1 MTFKRVFTTT
11 SAIALLSGPALA
23 DVTAQDVWT
32 DWQDL
37 LARYGAEITTSSQ
50 TQSGGT
56 LTVSGLSAAFSIEE
70 GDMTLNIGDISFAE
84 QGDGTVLVTMPDTM
98 PFDMNFTDPD
108 GKTGKVG
115 FTMSQPGGALVASGD
130 PDNMRYD
137 FDYPTM
143 SISDFTIEGDDV
155 PEDLP
160 LAIDMVASGVTG
172 FMALQAGDVRSYE
185 SESTVASIAMNMSFE
200 DPAEGSGSFRLSM
213 SDLTQAVRGAFP
225 DIEMDMSAAA
235 LAMAGLSQTGTGT
248 YGPSTFEFAAD
259 GPDGAMEMAAAAE
272 GGTIDVNFGMDGLN
286 YGGVT
291 NGITMTVGGSAIPF
305 PMPLTFAME
314 KSEGR
319 IIMPMVPNPDTAQEF
334 GLVMTLEGLEIDNI
348 LWNMFDP
355 AEQLPRDPATLVVDL
370 GGSVILTEDFTSPE
384 YAESMEAAPPGTI
397 ESLDINA
404 IEIKLAGA
412 ELTGDGDFAF
422 DNSMGMPVPSGTANL
437 MLTGGNT
444 LLDTLVGMGLIPED
458 QAMGARMM
466 LGLFA
471 RPGDGPDTLV
481 STIEVNEDGSILAN
495 GQRIK

>member
-1 MTFKRVFTTT
+1 MTLKRVLTTT
-11 SAIALLSGPALA
+11 SAIALLAGPTMA
-23 DVTAQDVWT
+23 DVTAQEVWT

-37 LARYGAEITTSSQ
+37 LARYGAEITTTGQ

-56 LTVSGLSAAFSIEE
+56 LTVSGLAAAFSIEG
-70 GDMTLNIGDISFAE
+70 GDMSLNIGDISFAE

-98 PFDMNFTDPD
+98 PFDMSFTDPD

-115 FTMSQPGGALVASGD
+115 FTMGQPGGTLIASGG

-143 SISDFTIEGDDV
+143 TLGDFTIEGDD
-155 PEDLP
+155 LP
-160 LAIDMVASGVTG
+160 PDAPLEIDMVASGITG
-172 FMALQAGDVRSYE
+172 FMAMQAGDVRSYE
-185 SESTVASIAMNMSFE
+185 SESTVASIAMSVSFE
-200 DPAEGSGSFRLSM
+200 DPSEGSGSFGFSM

-225 DIEMDMSAAA
+225 DIDMNMSAAE
-235 LAMAGLSQTGTGT
+235 LATAGLSQTGTGT
-248 YGPSTFEFAAD
+248 YGPSTFEFTAN
-259 GPDGAMEMAAAAE
+259 GPDGVMEMATAAE
-272 GGTIDVNFGMDGLN
+272 SGTIDINFGMDGLN

-291 NGITMTVGGSAIPF
+291 NGITMTVGGSAMPF
-305 PMPLTFAME
+305 PMPLTFAMQ

-319 IIMPMVPNPDTAQEF
+319 IIMPMVPNPETEQDF
-334 GLVMTLEGLEIDNI
+334 GIVMSFEGLEIDKI

-355 AEQLPRDPATLVVDL
+355 AEQLPRDPATLIIDL
-370 GGSVILTEDFTSPE
+370 GGSVLLTEDFTSPE
-384 YAESMEAAPPGTI
+384 YAENMDAAPPGTI

-404 IEIKLAGA
+404 IELKLAGA
-412 ELTGDGDFAF
+412 ELTGEGDFAF
-422 DNSMGMPVPSGTANL
+422 NNDMGMPVPSGTASL
-437 MLTGGNT
+437 MLKGGNT
-444 LLDTLVGMGLIPED
+444 LLDTLVGMGLLPED